1 MPRLPGFTASSGTAA
16 SAAGQ
21 EEQTR
26 LGGDGDRERQ
36 PYGEG
41 SASPASSF
49 GAARTARDGSSASS
63 SLAGLAGGDEEAGWD
78 QGRYSLRWLPAEG
91 LAALQAAGAACGM
104 DRAALDAAAAAEEEE
119 ARAAEARAAAE
130 AEAERAAA
138 EAEADRAAYEAAAN
152 GTGPV
157 MWGYDGYYDGG
168 AAAAAATVVKRPRAK
183 RPRTKRRK
191 RETHVLVSES
201 EDEGANTTTSVWAGL
216 EEAAKAEAKAIIDY
230 RKR

>member
-16 SAAGQ
+16 AAGQ

-63 SLAGLAGGDEEAGWD
+63 SLAGLAGGDEDAGWD

-119 ARAAEARAAAE
+119 ARAAEA
-130 AEAERAAA
+130 RAAA